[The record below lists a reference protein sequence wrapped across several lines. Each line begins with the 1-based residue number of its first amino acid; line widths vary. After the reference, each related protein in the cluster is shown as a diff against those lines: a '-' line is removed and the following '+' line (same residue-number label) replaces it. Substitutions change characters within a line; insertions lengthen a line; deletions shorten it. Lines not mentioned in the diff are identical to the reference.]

1 MADGRSMMT
10 MALVVI
16 GLIFLVGLYPLT
28 VLWPAGFM
36 WEPRQPEYE
45 QMIILTMAVLGLFL
59 LKASRNPSEHRSLIA
74 FTAWSS
80 LAHGLL
86 MAYQAFNDPTESAN
100 LIGDVPALIL
110 VGVVLLV
117 LMRHDE

>member
-1 MADGRSMMT
+1 MMT